1 MARRKHRLTAD
12 ISLHHESQL
21 RGIATRKSPLAMWQ
35 AEQTAQHLRAMGIDT
50 EIIGTETSGDR
61 IQNTQLSQTQLVQSG
76 SVPHHVTTGK
86 GLFIK
91 EVQDLILSGRCHMA
105 VHSMKDLPVSQ
116 TPGLVLAGFLPAGPV
131 RDVLVFAPG
140 KSPTNLASGTVDS
153 HLFDGHLFDSKWFD
167 GKGNI
172 GTTSMRRQALLNTIG
187 LAGVTTAILR
197 GNVATRLGRLAAGD
211 FSAIVLAEAGLRR
224 LDLFD
229 PSCMTPLDETIF
241 IPACAQGVVGIE
253 TRAGDSGLT
262 AAIFK
267 ATEAHT
273 VLRIALER
281 LVLDLLGG
289 DCNSII
295 GIHCSGLQ
303 RMGVQGGFAD
313 CCLHVFTA
321 THDFASMHTTHL
333 VLNDSRTSLDTDT
346 QHVVSAIQLWSK
358 QVHSKLDQFSS
369 FTELFSAAQHDAP
382 LVEALRHHLTR
393 HGHQADV
400 AANPPKMST

>member
-1 MARRKHRLTAD
+1 LAAD
-12 ISLHHESQL
+12 ISLNRESQL
-21 RGIATRKSPLAMWQ
+21 RGIASRKSPLAMWQ

-50 EIIGTETSGDR
+50 EIVGTETSGDR

-76 SVPHHVTTGK
+76 FVPHHVTTGK

-91 EVQDLILSGRCHMA
+91 EVQDLILNGRCHMA

-131 RDVLVFAPG
+131 RDVLVFAPD
-140 KSPTNLASGTVDS
+140 KSPKNLSSGQVDS
-153 HLFDGHLFDSKWFD
+153 HWFD

-187 LAGVTTAILR
+187 LADVPTAILR

-224 LDLFD
+224 LGLFD
-229 PSCMTPLDETIF
+229 PSCMTALDETIF

-253 TRAGDSGLT
+253 TRAADSDLT
-262 AAIFK
+262 SAIFR
-267 ATEAHT
+267 ATETHT
-273 VLRIALER
+273 LLRIALER
-281 LVLDLLGG
+281 LILDLLGG

-333 VLNDSRTSLDTDT
+333 VLNDSRTSLDVDT

-358 QVHSKLDQFSS
+358 QVHSALDQFSS
-369 FTELFSAAQHDAP
+369 FTALFSAAQHDAP
-382 LVEALRHHLTR
+382 LVDALRHHLTR